1 MPVWNMEHL
10 KSKCR
15 RSWASKHYFMIPSY
29 RYKIDATLMS
39 QLTHQPSK
47 DHAGLYL
54 KKVFFYQQFIKVESN
69 NSSSGSDV
77 SLWHW
82 GDHYDCL
89 FLKTRIKLTSYS
101 SKLFKIFK
109 KYTGKCFRIA
119 KSLPNYCTK

>member
-1 MPVWNMEHL
+1 
-10 KSKCR
+10 
-15 RSWASKHYFMIPSY
+15 MIPSY

-77 SLWHW
+77 SL
-82 GDHYDCL
+82 
-89 FLKTRIKLTSYS
+89 
-101 SKLFKIFK
+101 
-109 KYTGKCFRIA
+109 
-119 KSLPNYCTK
+119 